1 MFVMAARKRNPIELE
16 RDRARVLEMKLRG
29 HTYEEIRQA
38 LFREFGT
45 EVSLDQVK
53 YDAKQIKSQMKKIHA
68 KEMKTVLATELERL
82 NVLEREAWTQY
93 RTSLTIG
100 VRRGETIEYAK
111 DSEEPSRRYERS
123 DDDPSQAQFW
133 FRQIRSIQMDR
144 RKLLGMYVLRVDVN
158 KRSEINTK
166 HYVSFN
172 PVTDWPQ
179 LPGGDVIDG
188 KIVDDEEE

>member
-1 MFVMAARKRNPIELE
+1 MSVMAARKRNPIELE

-29 HTYEEIRQA
+29 YTYEEIRQA
-38 LFREFGT
+38 LYNDFGT

-53 YDAKQIKSQMKKIHA
+53 YDAKQIKAQMQEIHA
-68 KEMKTVLATELERL
+68 KEMKTVLATEIERM

-93 RTSLTIG
+93 RAAITIG
-100 VRRGETIEYAK
+100 VKRGETIEYSK
-111 DSEEPSRRYERS
+111 DSDEPVRRYERS

-172 PVTDWPQ
+172 PATDWPQ
-179 LPGGDVIDG
+179 LDSGPVVEGQI
-188 KIVDDEEE
+188 IDEEE